1 MKSSCGRPILFPLAI
16 ALGAVAAFHAPAAA
30 QDSDD
35 DLAKKSQNPIANMIS
50 LPLQNNTNFGA
61 GPVGETTTNDFDIQ
75 PVYPVGLG
83 KVTLINRVI
92 LPISYQE

>member
-1 MKSSCGRPILFPLAI
+1 MRLAR
-16 ALGAVAAFHAPAAA
+16 
-30 QDSDD
+30 SDKN
-35 DLAKKSQNPIANMIS
+35 LARTGHRTLDIS
-50 LPLQNNTNFGA
+50 KYPGISVGHKPA

-75 PVYPVGLG
+75 SVYPVGLG